1 MVGILYLV
9 VGIWYLIV
17 GAKTAVAKYSLE
29 GAKLPTAAQRGEKA
43 SLHIAWTKQCRK
55 MHQNRTNLILISKNI
70 LPCPAVILLC
80 LRKTNGNQSLK
91 KVR

>member
-29 GAKLPTAAQRGEKA
+29 GAKLPTPAQRGEKA
-43 SLHIAWTKQCRK
+43 SLHIAWTKQVFVCAAK
-55 MHQNRTNLILISKNI
+55 CIKTGLI
-70 LPCPAVILLC
+70 
-80 LRKTNGNQSLK
+80 
-91 KVR
+91 